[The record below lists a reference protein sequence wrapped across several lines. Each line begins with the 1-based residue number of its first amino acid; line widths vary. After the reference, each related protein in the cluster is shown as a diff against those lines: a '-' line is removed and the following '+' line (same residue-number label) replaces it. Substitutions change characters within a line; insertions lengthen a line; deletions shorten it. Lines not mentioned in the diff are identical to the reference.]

1 MDGPN
6 DAPVC
11 ARGKPEGKAGGVHAP
26 TKPSKKPPNSY
37 FDVTDAHGVAHNL
50 RDDLVQ
56 VLQIVR
62 LKLGL
67 AGWGGGNR
75 NGAGNDG
82 GVTEGKVH
90 RSAIPSSNCHNLIP
104 SNLGALMPVVE
115 SNVALV
121 GQLVALAA
129 AVLLKRKTV
138 LNHTTLA
145 GAWLKGKG

>member
-1 MDGPN
+1 MRPQSQAKNHQTHTSMSPMRMASRTICGM
-6 DAPVC
+6 
-11 ARGKPEGKAGGVHAP
+11 
-26 TKPSKKPPNSY
+26 TSY
-37 FDVTDAHGVAHNL
+37 RYSRSSASNL
-50 RDDLVQ
+50 VWQ
-56 VLQIVR
+56 V
-62 LKLGL
+62 G
-67 AGWGGGNR
+67 GGGNR

-138 LNHTTLA
+138 LDHTTLA